1 MKPVLQLIGHRLA
14 EIELHASTDPSAD
27 GPIRLDTELI
37 WDHPNEAGPEWR
49 LALTTR
55 FGTEDA
61 TKPAPY
67 SGKVQ
72 IIGRFHVDPSLEKTE
87 ATRLVHDDGAEVL
100 FAATRELLIQLTS
113 RSLHGEF
120 VLPGVSFVGGDPELN
135 SNKQKKR
142 FESARDK
149 S

>member
-1 MKPVLQLIGHRLA
+1 MKPALQLIGHRLA
-14 EIELHASTDPSAD
+14 EIELHACTDPSAD

-49 LALTTR
+49 LALTTI
-55 FGTEDA
+55 FDTEDA

-72 IIGRFHVDPSLEKTE
+72 IIGRFHVDPTLGKTE
-87 ATRLVHDDGAEVL
+87 AARLVHDDGAEIL

-120 VLPGVSFVGGDPELN
+120 VLPGVSFVGGETEFKR
-135 SNKQKKR
+135 NKEKTSLKR
-142 FESARDK
+142 
-149 S
+149 

>member
-1 MKPVLQLIGHRLA
+1 MKPALQLIGHRLA
-14 EIELHASTDPSAD
+14 EIQLHASTDPSAD

-55 FGTEDA
+55 FGTEDE

-72 IIGRFHVDPSLEKTE
+72 IIGRFHVDPTLGKTE
-87 ATRLVHDDGAEVL
+87 AARLVHDDGAEVL
-100 FAATRELLIQLTS
+100 FAATRELLILLTS

-120 VLPGVSFVGGDPELN
+120 VLPAAGFLNWEPELKSKRKAVGG
-135 SNKQKKR
+135 
-142 FESARDK
+142 
-149 S
+149 

>member
-1 MKPVLQLIGHRLA
+1 MRNPNPF
-14 EIELHASTDPSAD
+14 T
-27 GPIRLDTELI
+27 
-37 WDHPNEAGPEWR
+37 NEAGPEWR
-49 LALTTR
+49 LALTTI
-55 FGTEDA
+55 FGTEDT

-72 IIGRFHVDPSLEKTE
+72 IIGRLHVDPTLEKTE

-120 VLPGVSFVGGDPELN
+120 VLPGVDFTTSEPNCHATSILGKTPN
-135 SNKQKKR
+135 QP
-142 FESARDK
+142 
-149 S
+149 

>member
-1 MKPVLQLIGHRLA
+1 MNPALQLIGHRLA
-14 EIELHASTDPSAD
+14 DLELHASTDPSAD

-37 WDHPNEAGPEWR
+37 WDHPDPTGDEWR

-55 FGTEDA
+55 FGTENEQ
-61 TKPAPY
+61 KPAPY

-72 IIGRFHVDPSLEKTE
+72 IIGRFQIDPKLAKTA
-87 ATRLVHDDGAEVL
+87 ATRLVHDDGAEIL

-120 VLPGVSFVGGDPELN
+120 VLPGVSFVGGN
-135 SNKQKKR
+135 Q
-142 FESARDK
+142 SAK
-149 S
+149 GYPHAAAP

>member
-1 MKPVLQLIGHRLA
+1 MKPALQLIGHRLA

-49 LALTTR
+49 LALTTI
-55 FGTEDA
+55 FGTEDE

-72 IIGRFHVDPSLEKTE
+72 IIGRFHVDPSLEKTA
-87 ATRLVHDDGAEVL
+87 ATRLVHDEGAEIL
-100 FAATRELLIQLTS
+100 FAATRELLIQLAS

-120 VLPGVSFVGGDPELN
+120 ILPGVGFVDGEPEL
-135 SNKQKKR
+135 KKKR
-142 FESARDK
+142 KTTVDACIS
-149 S
+149 